1 MMCAQLHSRQH
12 SRLKRCYDV
21 QQAVDPE
28 AETED
33 DSDRDNKPENGVK
46 DRVSK
51 ALGGTATRAVERIS
65 KRVRSTII
73 MQNWQSLLAVV
84 YDTACPEDSRGV
96 YELHFPFPL

>member
-12 SRLKRCYDV
+12 GRLKRCYGV
-21 QQAVDPE
+21 QRAVDPE

-33 DSDRDNKPENGVK
+33 ESDGGGEPENGVR

-65 KRVRSTII
+65 KRVRLTIFRKP
-73 MQNWQSLLAVV
+73 LLL
-84 YDTACPEDSRGV
+84 P
-96 YELHFPFPL
+96 